1 MRFRRARAPRRA
13 GDTRSTHYGRAL
25 HEREAAVPSAPARAP
40 TCQPCPSLRE
50 VACACSALA
59 RLCARSLWGRGPARA
74 LPTRARA
81 APRWRHS
88 LHALWKGTARARSRR
103 SFGARPVLPRA
114 SPAPHFARWL
124 ARVAR
129 LRASALALSGDEA
142 QHVRFRRA
150 RAPRRAGD
158 TRSTHHGRA
167 LHERE
172 AAVPSAPARAPTCQ
186 PCPSL
191 REVACACSALA
202 RHCARSLWG
211 RGPARALPTRARAAP
226 RWRHSLH
233 APWKG
238 TARARSRRSFGA
250 RPVLPRASPAPHFAR
265 WLARVARLR
274 ATALALSGD
283 EAQHVRFRRAPRRA
297 ALATLGPRT
306 MEGHCTSEKP
316 PFLRRQPVLPRA
328 SPAPHFARWLAR
340 VARLR
345 ASALALSGDEAQHV
359 RFRRARAPRRAGDTR
374 SMHRGRALHERE
386 AAVPSAPARAPT
398 CQPCPS
404 LREVACACSALACH
418 CARSLWGRGPARAL
432 PTRARAAPRWRH
444 SLHAPWKGTAR
455 ARSRRSFGASPCSH
469 VPALPLTAR
478 GGLRV

>member
-1 MRFRRARAPRRA
+1 MEEHCTSERPPFLRRQ
-13 GDTRSTHYGRAL
+13 
-25 HEREAAVPSAPARAP
+25 ARAP
-40 TCQPCPSLRE
+40 TCQPCLSLRE

-59 RLCARSLWGRGPARA
+59 RHCARSLWGRGPARA

-81 APRWRHS
+81 APSWRHS
-88 LHALWKGTARARSRR
+88 VHAPWKGTARARGRR

-114 SPAPHFARWL
+114 SPPSHCAWWLARVARLRATALALSGDEAQHVRFRRARAAPSRRHSVHALWKGTARARGRRSFGARPVLPRASPPSHCARWL

-129 LRASALALSGDEA
+129 LRATALALSGDEA

-150 RAPRRAGD
+150 RAPRQAGD
-158 TRSTHHGRA
+158 TRSMHCGRA

-226 RWRHSLH
+226 RWRHSVH

-250 RPVLPRASPAPHFAR
+250 SPCSHVPALPSHCAR

-283 EAQHVRFRRAPRRA
+283 EAQHVRFRRARA
-297 ALATLGPRT
+297 APRWRHSLHALV
-306 MEGHCTSEKP
+306 EGHCTSERP
-316 PFLRRQPVLPRA
+316 PFLRRQ
-328 SPAPHFARWLAR
+328 
-340 VARLR
+340 
-345 ASALALSGDEAQHV
+345 
-359 RFRRARAPRRAGDTR
+359 
-374 SMHRGRALHERE
+374 
-386 AAVPSAPARAPT
+386 ARAPT

-404 LREVACACSALACH
+404 LREVACACSALARH
-418 CARSLWGRGPARAL
+418 CARSLSGRGPARAL

-444 SLHAPWKGTAR
+444 SLHALWKSTAR

-478 GGLRV
+478 VGLRV